1 MASLPHGS
9 LVIVM
14 NLGLFAPVA
23 DVRHG
28 VDELVR
34 LGMEQMV
41 PLRGYDE
48 VTLPGTTEPCNEEAY
63 SRDGIPIA
71 FEDVGRL
78 EECGREFGIALP
90 SLD

>member
-48 VTLPGTTEPCNEEAY
+48 VTCWAPPSIAT
-63 SRDGIPIA
+63 RKPIA
-71 FEDVGRL
+71 ATAFQ
-78 EECGREFGIALP
+78 
-90 SLD
+90 

>member
-41 PLRGYDE
+41 PLRG
-48 VTLPGTTEPCNEEAY
+48 
-63 SRDGIPIA
+63 
-71 FEDVGRL
+71 
-78 EECGREFGIALP
+78 
-90 SLD
+90 